1 MSRNMNAKQLKA
13 AFYYKTPVFSD
24 DKEHPVKL
32 GYVAE
37 VIYSLSDSGKRKT
50 TGRVQPWDNS
60 TSAPPVLCRHIHL
73 IDPKKRKKPPES
85 EPNEHTEMIKNAFLN
100 TLPVVAVVPN
110 VGTVEGHIKEIIY
123 WRSQKGNIQCSANI
137 LDVNCPRSTVKAR
150 LKYIQIKENGC

>member
-24 DKEHPVKL
+24 DKEYPVKL

-37 VIYSLSDSGKRKT
+37 VIYSLSDSGKRKAM
-50 TGRVQPWDNS
+50 GKVQQGDNS
-60 TSAPPVLCRHIHL
+60 TSAPTVLCRHIHFS
-73 IDPKKRKKPPES
+73 DPQEIKMPPAS

-150 LKYIQIKENGC
+150 LKYIQLKENGC